1 MKFFVTFVLTIK
13 INSLFQPPNL
23 RDYHTIHCYS
33 QTYQDTKEYMMK
45 NKLLLALFIVLLGGV
60 ISFLFAGNLY
70 IYAGTLLVVG
80 ILVYFIRINNRE
92 RKENL
97 NIIRD
102 ENRLY
107 FYLSDDLLFSVDL
120 LRNKSFTQTLRESIK
135 NEMAT
140 LQDITRKI
148 CFINF
153 KDDNLLNELNS
164 KFKIVN
170 KK

>member
-1 MKFFVTFVLTIK
+1 MK
-13 INSLFQPPNL
+13 
-23 RDYHTIHCYS
+23 
-33 QTYQDTKEYMMK
+33 K
-45 NKLLLALFIVLLGGV
+45 NELLLALFIILLGGV
-60 ISFLFAGNLY
+60 VSFLFLGNLFIY
-70 IYAGTLLVVG
+70 IGTLL
-80 ILVYFIRINNRE
+80 ILGMIVYFVRIINID

-120 LRNKSFTQTLRESIK
+120 LRNKSFTQTLRESIR
-135 NEMAT
+135 NEMIT
-140 LQDITRKI
+140 LKDITRKI

-164 KFKIVN
+164 KLKSS
-170 KK
+170 

>member
-1 MKFFVTFVLTIK
+1 MLLFLLNYLFHLSIFAIIPQFTVILKHLK
-13 INSLFQPPNL
+13 IQ
-23 RDYHTIHCYS
+23 
-33 QTYQDTKEYMMK
+33 KEYVMK
-45 NKLLLALFIVLLGGV
+45 NDLLLALFIIFLGGS
-60 ISFLFAGNLY
+60 ISFLFAGNLFIY
-70 IYAGTLLVVG
+70 IGTLL
-80 ILVYFIRINNRE
+80 ILGTLIYFIHINNIE
-92 RKENL
+92 RRENL

-102 ENRLY
+102 ENKLY
-107 FYLSDDLLFSVDL
+107 FYLSDDLLFSVNL
-120 LRNKSFTQTLRESIK
+120 PRNKSFTQTLRESIK

-140 LQDITRKI
+140 LQNITRKI

>member
-1 MKFFVTFVLTIK
+1 
-13 INSLFQPPNL
+13 
-23 RDYHTIHCYS
+23 
-33 QTYQDTKEYMMK
+33 MK
-45 NKLLLALFIVLLGGV
+45 NKLLLALFIIFLGGV
-60 ISFLFAGNLY
+60 ISFLFYGNLFIYTWVLLIIGIFVY
-70 IYAGTLLVVG
+70 I
-80 ILVYFIRINNRE
+80 IHINSIE

-107 FYLSDDLLFSVDL
+107 FYLTDDLLFSVDL

-135 NEMAT
+135 NEMTT
-140 LQDITRKI
+140 LKDITKQI

-164 KFKIVN
+164 KLKN
-170 KK
+170 SL